1 MQPSISSIYLPDLP
15 PSSLSNRSQSCTG
28 CTQGRGKYLDSS
40 HTWSQFPRLAA
51 SPGLRGSSGQSRVLS
66 AAETFWA
73 SLNLHRVSLGPAPGP
88 YCASAGAGGWPCQL
102 VVPRWCP
109 GGRGGPRAGRPV
121 SSPGSSL
128 SLCSSPLSRTARQNP
143 SHMLCEVDTIGGGA
157 FIRLEFDCSE
167 ISLSLDTK
175 VAGSG
180 LKGAQVA
187 PSSCGLLPI
196 RGK

>member
-1 MQPSISSIYLPDLP
+1 MKGNTKDVRQFRQGEVDEGGQPIQYGWCPTCVQPSISSIYLPDLP

-121 SSPGSSL
+121 STPGSSL
-128 SLCSSPLSRTARQNP
+128 SLSIALHFRRLHVETRPLCCAR
-143 SHMLCEVDTIGGGA
+143 LI
-157 FIRLEFDCSE
+157 L
-167 ISLSLDTK
+167 
-175 VAGSG
+175 
-180 LKGAQVA
+180 
-187 PSSCGLLPI
+187 
-196 RGK
+196 